1 MFFNKAECL
10 PTWDWCRSFISMAE
24 TPWMYAGWIP
34 SISHTLSLSIT
45 LSRCHYVTLT
55 LFNFETQLNQSS
67 LLLICNYY
75 VFSIVTDFVLQQ
87 IEQLKCLISMLGG
100 FYTAKSSLHCN
111 CKFIKINGLF
121 DTLKKPS
128 TCGMQLVPIWKI
140 ILWNVD
146 AVRGFTKTKMECFL
160 EKKLMQILQKLCH

>member
-1 MFFNKAECL
+1 
-10 PTWDWCRSFISMAE
+10 
-24 TPWMYAGWIP
+24 MYAGWIP

-67 LLLICNYY
+67 LLLICNYC

-146 AVRGFTKTKMECFL
+146 AVRGFTKPKWNVFW
-160 EKKLMQILQKLCH
+160 KKN

>member
-1 MFFNKAECL
+1 
-10 PTWDWCRSFISMAE
+10 
-24 TPWMYAGWIP
+24 MYAGWIP

-45 LSRCHYVTLT
+45 LSRCHYITLT

-121 DTLKKPS
+121 DTLKK
-128 TCGMQLVPIWKI
+128 TQHMWHAVGTNMEDHFVECGCCKRLY
-140 ILWNVD
+140 
-146 AVRGFTKTKMECFL
+146 
-160 EKKLMQILQKLCH
+160 

>member
-1 MFFNKAECL
+1 
-10 PTWDWCRSFISMAE
+10 
-24 TPWMYAGWIP
+24 MYAGWIP

-45 LSRCHYVTLT
+45 LSRCHYVT

-87 IEQLKCLISMLGG
+87 IEQLKCLISMFGG

-111 CKFIKINGLF
+111 CKFIKISAYLILSKNPAHVACSWYQYGRSF
-121 DTLKKPS
+121 
-128 TCGMQLVPIWKI
+128 CGMWML
-140 ILWNVD
+140 
-146 AVRGFTKTKMECFL
+146 
-160 EKKLMQILQKLCH
+160 